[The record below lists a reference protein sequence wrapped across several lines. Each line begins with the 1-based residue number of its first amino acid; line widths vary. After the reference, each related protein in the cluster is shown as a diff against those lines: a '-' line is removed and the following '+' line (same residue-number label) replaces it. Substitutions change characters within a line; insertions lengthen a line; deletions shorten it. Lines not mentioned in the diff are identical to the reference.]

1 MTEITLVL
9 EHAPTPQRQTTRLYH
24 GGLLTIGRGDEADWQ
39 IEDPDMF
46 VSRKHCVISDETGV
60 PTVTNSSTG
69 GLHVD
74 GASQALGAG
83 NSVRLE
89 NDMRLRMGDFVIRVE
104 MKAAAA
110 TAAPRS
116 GPGAAFSF
124 EFAPAPAPEP
134 PKARPKDLPSPFGL
148 RTDNLPSDREEK
160 PRPPPRPLDD
170 ADPFALDLAPPRPVP
185 PPATA
190 PDTAPDQP
198 RPAQRAAG
206 GYFSD
211 AVWSAPAPARS
222 SEPPAPSAPE
232 PRAAPTPAAPP
243 ESPAPRPEVQTAGE
257 EALRAAF
264 YRGLGLDPRRFPAAD
279 TEAEME
285 ELGRR
290 FRALA
295 DGLVHLL
302 RTRAQEKQ
310 KVRVAQTIVG
320 AANVN
325 PLKFAVT
332 SEDALEALLT
342 AKGPGYLGPDDAI
355 TQSYRDLADHQ
366 VRTWAAL
373 QAALRRMIDRFDPEE
388 VERQLED
395 AGRLETLL
403 AGGRNAKLWQ
413 LYVER
418 YQDIARAAE
427 ERFLGEVG
435 ADFQGRLRRQREE
448 MR

>member
-24 GGLLTIGRGDEADWQ
+24 GGLLTIGRGDDADWQ

-60 PTVTNSSTG
+60 PTATDASTG
-69 GLHVD
+69 GLYVD
-74 GASQALGAG
+74 GAAQALGAG

-104 MKAAAA
+104 MTTASP

-116 GPGAAFSF
+116 GPGLAFSF

-134 PKARPKDLPSPFGL
+134 PKPRPKDLPSPFGL
-148 RTDNLPSDREEK
+148 RTDNRPSDREEK
-160 PRPPPRPLDD
+160 PKPPPRSLDD
-170 ADPFALDLAPPRPVP
+170 ADPFALDLAPPRPSP
-185 PPATA
+185 PPTA
-190 PDTAPDQP
+190 RPDAGADQP
-198 RPAQRAAG
+198 RPTQRAAG

-222 SEPPAPSAPE
+222 PEPPAEREPE
-232 PRAAPTPAAPP
+232 LHAAPATAATPAA
-243 ESPAPRPEVQTAGE
+243 PAPRPEAQVDTD

-264 YRGLGLDPRRFPAAD
+264 FRGLGLDPRRFPAAD

-355 TQSYRDLADHQ
+355 AQSYRDLADHQ

-403 AGGRNAKLWQ
+403 AGGRSAKLWQ

-418 YQDIARAAE
+418 YQDMARAAE

-435 ADFQGRLRRQREE
+435 ADFRDAYEDNGRE
-448 MR
+448 